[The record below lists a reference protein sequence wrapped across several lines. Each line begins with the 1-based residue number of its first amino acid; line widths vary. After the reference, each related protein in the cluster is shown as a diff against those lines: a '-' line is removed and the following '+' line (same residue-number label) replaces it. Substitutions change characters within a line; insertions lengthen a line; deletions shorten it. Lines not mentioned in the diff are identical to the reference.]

1 VTSTLEEALIKIPS
15 LLLAMIGTGCD
26 VPGRNNTFEA
36 KLPGFQF
43 FADHIAEVR
52 RYHQNF
58 EMEPQRDHLLLEKLS
73 SKTIVQ

>member
-36 KLPGFQF
+36 KLPGFHFFSDQ
-43 FADHIAEVR
+43 FAD
-52 RYHQNF
+52 
-58 EMEPQRDHLLLEKLS
+58 
-73 SKTIVQ
+73 TIRILRWNPKETIFC